1 MGLGLPSDRYKGTR
15 KGLEW
20 KRSGKGVLNGGP
32 QLANQ
37 TMTTSLKTTTTVIL
51 RQFSVAMREAKTKEN
66 VTKTRD
72 LSHWKPR

>member
-15 KGLEW
+15 KGLGE
-20 KRSGKGVLNGGP
+20 KRSAERGP

-51 RQFSVAMREAKTKEN
+51 RQFPVAMKEAGTKDN
-66 VTKTRD
+66 VIKARD